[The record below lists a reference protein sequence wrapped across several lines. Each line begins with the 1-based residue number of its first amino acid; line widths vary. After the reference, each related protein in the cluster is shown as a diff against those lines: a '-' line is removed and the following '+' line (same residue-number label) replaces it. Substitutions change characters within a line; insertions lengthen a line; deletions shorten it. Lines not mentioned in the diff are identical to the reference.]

1 MCDGEREME
10 RVRGRLRKRE
20 RGRER
25 ERESTFARKDK
36 DQKVF
41 NYFAVIKSV
50 KLKKFL
56 KLLKDSISIKV
67 FSSRWK

>member
-20 RGRER
+20 RGR

-56 KLLKDSISIKV
+56 KLLKDSISKKV